1 MPFTFLR
8 NWFQDRAQVFQGWKR
23 VPILA
28 SQRSSFSLGGEGTL
42 TSHSTPMPPCWG
54 VASDEPGRVST
65 PGGGGGGGGGPSV
78 PGGVIDNAQGDEMNF
93 KK

>member
-1 MPFTFLR
+1 M
-8 NWFQDRAQVFQGWKR
+8 
-23 VPILA
+23 
-28 SQRSSFSLGGEGTL
+28 S
-42 TSHSTPMPPCWG
+42 PCWG

-78 PGGVIDNAQGDEMNF
+78 PGGVVDNAQGDEMNF